1 MSRLLAILF
10 VLIITAQ
17 AMHQG
22 LIYTYYALNK
32 NYIASNLC
40 KNKGTSELKCNGK
53 CHLGKILSISKKT
66 DNTLPIAP
74 NLEEI
79 KIPLLFFQEVQTEN
93 IFSFKFN
100 ILQFTTQ
107 SFRYL
112 FSYYF
117 VPTTTIFHPPQ

>member
-10 VLIITAQ
+10 VLIMIAQ

-32 NYIASNLC
+32 NYIATNLC
-40 KNKGTSELKCNGK
+40 ENKDRVELKCDGK
-53 CHLGKILSISKKT
+53 CHLGKILSVGKKT
-66 DNTLPIAP
+66 DNKLPVAP

-79 KIPLLFFQEVQTEN
+79 KVPLLFFQEVQIEN

-100 ILQFTTQ
+100 ILQFSTP

-112 FSYYF
+112 FSYHF